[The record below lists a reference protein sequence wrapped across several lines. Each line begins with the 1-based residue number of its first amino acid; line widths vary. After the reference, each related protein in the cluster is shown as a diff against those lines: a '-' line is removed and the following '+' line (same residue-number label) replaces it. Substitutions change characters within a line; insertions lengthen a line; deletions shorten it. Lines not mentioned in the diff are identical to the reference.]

1 MKKFIVCLLVLA
13 GCSAALHVD
22 VKEKI
27 VLEYGDVT
35 KLENFTD
42 QKGVSVK
49 EVKNFDGKKLG
60 EQNITVVFV
69 NDDGKES
76 SEEITV
82 TVKDTKLPEIV
93 LHKETVEITEGD
105 AFDGKANVS
114 SVKDPVDGD
123 LPFSDKKDLNKNGY
137 VLNGNVDVHKPGEYK
152 VSVIAFDKNG
162 NKAMKEFRV
171 KVKENKKELPVQ
183 TQNNATQSKNGGASG
198 YKAVEN
204 TTNTNGSQNNAPN
217 PSQEKT
223 CVVPEGQIGNSG
235 MIFKTEEEAKQWGA
249 KYIEDCD
256 SKGNCPIATYTY
268 GPSFNSC
275 SEQIGWTVE
284 FNYVK

>member
-76 SEEITV
+76 SEDITV

-123 LPFSDKKDLNKNGY
+123 LPFSDKKVLNKNGY

-171 KVKENKKELPVQ
+171 KVKEKKKEEVKEPV
-183 TQNNATQSKNGGASG
+183 NGGTKPSNYSQG
-198 YKAVEN
+198 TVKQNSSTETQVSQPKE
-204 TTNTNGSQNNAPN
+204 TETIQQCVSNGQF
-217 PSQEKT
+217 
-223 CVVPEGQIGNSG
+223 GRIGNSG
-235 MIFKTEEEAKQWGA
+235 KVFFSKQEMYDWAESVIFDENSP
-249 KYIEDCD
+249 YYMMRYDC
-256 SKGNCPIATYTY
+256 
-268 GPSFNSC
+268 
-275 SEQIGWTVE
+275 WTVFDNCGE
-284 FNYVK
+284 RNDVWTVNFKE

>member
-42 QKGVSVK
+42 QKGVSLK

-204 TTNTNGSQNNAPN
+204 TTNTNGSQNTAPN

-235 MIFKTEEEAKQWGA
+235 MIFKTEEEAKQWGWEYYRKRQEEGDYSISSFA
-249 KYIEDCD
+249 YPPFVDTC
-256 SKGNCPIATYTY
+256 NNIAGY
-268 GPSFNSC
+268 
-275 SEQIGWTVE
+275 TVE
-284 FNYVK
+284 FIYAE